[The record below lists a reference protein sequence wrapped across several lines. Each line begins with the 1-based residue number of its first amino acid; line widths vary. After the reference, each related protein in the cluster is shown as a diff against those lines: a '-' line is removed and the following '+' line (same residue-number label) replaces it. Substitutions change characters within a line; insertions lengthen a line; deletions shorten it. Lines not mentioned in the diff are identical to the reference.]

1 MFTFKILLALSFLLF
16 CLCFLIA
23 EVQKEAG
30 GDAILR
36 ASLRNAGADK
46 DTVPAYASGAPGGV
60 KYFDMIGV
68 PPYNKPASK
77 EDNSHGRPD

>member
-1 MFTFKILLALSFLLF
+1 MCTFKILLALSLLLL
-16 CLCFLIA
+16 CLCFLMA
-23 EVQKEAG
+23 EG
-30 GDAILR
+30 HFR

-68 PPYNKPASK
+68 PPYNTPAAK
-77 EDNSHGRPD
+77 EDNAHGRPD